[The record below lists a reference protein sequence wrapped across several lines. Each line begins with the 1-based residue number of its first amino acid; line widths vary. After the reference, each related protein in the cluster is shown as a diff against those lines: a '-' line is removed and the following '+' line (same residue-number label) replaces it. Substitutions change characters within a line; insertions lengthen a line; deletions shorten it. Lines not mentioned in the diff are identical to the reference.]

1 LRSEANT
8 DLKVG
13 LTVLIGIAILL
24 LGIGWA
30 KGWHF
35 GGVPHI
41 LHAKFATAGGIEAG
55 DPVYIHG
62 IKHGTVSAINS
73 PAGKDVD
80 ITMDLDQLEPLHKDA
95 IASIMMLELMG
106 GKKIEIDAGKA
117 GNFDPTKDTIQG
129 YFTGDVSSL
138 VALLSSLSGS
148 LPSITK
154 NLDSVLGNLTDFFG
168 NGKLKEKAYNAID
181 QADQTLKD
189 LHGVLSEN
197 RDALKRTIDQA
208 DVLTRE
214 LNSTIVSVRP
224 GALALVDSM
233 RVFLKKASGTLSGAD
248 ELLANLNEMM
258 AASKDKKSL
267 LYRLTSDKEMAIK
280 LDSLLDAGHKLIEQI
295 RLQGVDANIRFFQ
308 SSKPVK

>member
-1 LRSEANT
+1 MRSESNT

-13 LTVLIGIAILL
+13 LTVLIGIALL
-24 LGIGWA
+24 LAGIGWA
-30 KGWHF
+30 KGWKFGADTHTLYAHF
-35 GGVPHI
+35 EN
-41 LHAKFATAGGIEAG
+41 AGGIEVG

-62 IKHGTVSAINS
+62 IKNGKVKEINS
-73 PAGKDVD
+73 LSGKEVD
-80 ITMDLDQLEPLHKDA
+80 ITMDIDKMDTLHKDA
-95 IASIMMLELMG
+95 SAEIMMAELMG
-106 GKKIEIDAGKA
+106 GKKIEINAGSIGKL
-117 GNFDPTKDTIQG
+117 NWEKDTLNG
-129 YFTGDVSSL
+129 HFTGDISTL
-138 VALLSSLSGS
+138 VALLTSISGS

-168 NGKLKEKAYNAID
+168 NGKFKEKTYSAIE
-181 QADQTLKD
+181 QAGQTLKD
-189 LHGVLSEN
+189 LHNVLSEN

-233 RVFLKKASGTLSGAD
+233 RTFLRKASGTLSGAD
-248 ELLANLNEMM
+248 ELLAHLNEMM

-267 LYRLTSDKEMAIK
+267 LYRLTSDKEMAMK
-280 LDSLLDAGHKLIEQI
+280 LDSLLDSGHKLIEQI

-308 SSKPVK
+308 STKPVK